1 MFILQAKISRQYG
14 ILPREIIETQ
24 AEIFRFFFFRLKWV
38 NSFRIL
44 GKNVIRSVITC
55 RHGCIILPPVIIDNF
70 FYCMIS

>member
-44 GKNVIRSVITC
+44 GKMSSEVSLHVDMA
-55 RHGCIILPPVIIDNF
+55 VS
-70 FYCMIS
+70 FYLQSL